1 VATIRVAGIPGDPCG
16 AVLWTVNFQIKK
28 KNNNNNNNNNNFTRV
43 TEKGCEREF
52 EFPPTFR
59 YRF

>member
-28 KNNNNNNNNNNFTRV
+28 KIIIIIIIIIIILLV
-43 TEKGCEREF
+43 
-52 EFPPTFR
+52 
-59 YRF
+59 